1 MSVVRWQNTD
11 MLYVCLTWI
20 RILMIHM
27 LHRWAEQLILMPFM
41 VIYVTIKSS
50 ISLQTIMLSFTE
62 ISWCN
67 HRQYQSG
74 RFNMNSFTFSLERK
88 CKNTGWNE
96 CSCLPCLQQRGS
108 RSREPC
114 STPAW
119 RGRRGDSACL
129 RRGGWSARRQCG
141 SHGKCSPM
149 IQTLNFGL
157 EAQAMN
163 CLRKPQWT
171 DSLRKWFMSALCLV
185 ASTE

>member
-62 ISWCN
+62 LSWCN

-114 STPAW
+114 STPDAT
-119 RGRRGDSACL
+119 GRRGGLVSQHGVGGEEIAPVCGAEAGAPGGSAVPT
-129 RRGGWSARRQCG
+129 GSARQ
-141 SHGKCSPM
+141 
-149 IQTLNFGL
+149 
-157 EAQAMN
+157 
-163 CLRKPQWT
+163 
-171 DSLRKWFMSALCLV
+171 
-185 ASTE
+185 